1 MIEERMWCENHK
13 GIGRR
18 TLHASNTSE
27 HCDGCSKFE
36 PPVKWP
42 PLPDNL
48 DFIAKGSGEDTPREG
63 VKGWDY

>member
-1 MIEERMWCENHK
+1 MNICSECGRVVENEPNEAGEEFANEP
-13 GIGRR
+13 
-18 TLHASNTSE
+18 
-27 HCDGCSKFE
+27 CSACE